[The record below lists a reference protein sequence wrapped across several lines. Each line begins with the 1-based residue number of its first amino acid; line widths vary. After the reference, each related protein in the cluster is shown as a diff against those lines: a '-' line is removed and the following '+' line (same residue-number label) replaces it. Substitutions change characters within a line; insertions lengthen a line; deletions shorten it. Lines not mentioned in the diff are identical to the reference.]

1 VQSVVE
7 GQHLSDARRNRCAP
21 RSPRRPRLRGASYAA
36 LPPKPVSAD
45 IRTRLRSG
53 ERIPPGKGSA
63 RPETGAARLGSTG
76 PISGGRDHAIPR
88 LQRQSHGKSKTIPMA
103 PGNRICAGLRGGPG
117 RTRTCIQSVMTRR
130 LHCRSRPGITRPRN
144 SSPLDGAPDSLANK
158 RRYQTASP
166 ALAKRPSRYPTDY
179 PTSFRESL
187 DDLIF

>member
-21 RSPRRPRLRGASYAA
+21 RSPCRPRLRGASYAA
-36 LPPKPVSAD
+36 LPPKPVSHSNPSPFGRENSAGK
-45 IRTRLRSG
+45 RFG
-53 ERIPPGKGSA
+53 EA
-63 RPETGAARLGSTG
+63 RDWRGPFGVTG
-76 PISGGRDHAIPR
+76 PIPGGRDHAIPR

-187 DDLIF
+187 DGLIF